1 MSDGYIKID
10 TKIDE
15 TGLDK
20 GISSVDKKLKGT
32 EKATGSTGKSFATMG
47 LKMAAAGAAIK
58 VVADTI
64 DDLTKAYK
72 KQEKAETQ
80 LEAAAK
86 NNPYLTQSSVVQ
98 LKAYAGELQAVST
111 VGDEEL
117 LPFMAS
123 LAAAGRTQDE
133 IMQIM
138 SASLDMAASGAFTL
152 DSAVRNLNKSYGGLS
167 GELGESIPEIK
178 ALTAEQL
185 KNGAATKLMADRYK
199 GIAAQTAATTGT
211 SEQLQ
216 NAIGDLKEELGAGW
230 EKGLA
235 PIRRWFTELISGIAS
250 VKKARREL
258 NEDIEAAS
266 KGIEN
271 ERGASALAS
280 DKMIEYIAA
289 REEYEA
295 GLAYNSEEVSRQLLD
310 RVNQLK
316 SEYDALMAAAY
327 AARYKGREEE
337 KEARRA
343 AKTKTDNQ
351 ALIDYIKQATEARDK
366 AIAAIRLKAEAEGVE
381 ADEMEI
387 LDANMSAYVSLITE
401 SNGLVTT
408 SSAIAKDWLATVR
421 DQADA
426 LKDKNALLELSAKL
440 EGDLREVMDS
450 ITAIDDRDESVK
462 MREQLKVL
470 DEMYTAVMNN
480 EQITADQKLLIWQEY
495 TQKRAILEKNITDTE
510 AEEEKARIQA
520 SRDRTVEALQIV
532 NEFATQYGNIMAN
545 LQTLAYQ
552 MIEDDAKIKT
562 AEADKQYADGIISL
576 EEYESKKK
584 EIEQEAAKDKYKID
598 LLMWTSSIAQ
608 AISNTAL
615 GITQALAQ
623 GGIFGIPIAA
633 MIGAAG
639 AIQLATIVANKP
651 IPPAF
656 ATGGVV
662 GGTSYTGDKV
672 LARVNSKERILT
684 PSQNK
689 AFEDMVYG
697 RAGGNVNVYNQ
708 AAGLVDVQPQIT
720 KDGVQVLIRKTVAQ
734 DMSSG
739 RYNQQMRTAQN
750 TMRGVRYTN

>member
-20 GISSVDKKLKGT
+20 GLGSVDKKLKGT
-32 EKATGSTGKSFATMG
+32 EKATVSTGKSFAAMG
-47 LKMAAAGAAIK
+47 LKMAAAGAAVKI
-58 VVADTI
+58 VVDTI

-86 NNPYLTQSSVVQ
+86 NNPYLTDSSVTQ
-98 LKAYAGELQAVST
+98 LKAYASELQGIST

-138 SASLDMAASGAFTL
+138 SASLDMAASGAFSL

-178 ALTAEQL
+178 ALTSEQL
-185 KNGAATKLMADRYK
+185 KNGAATKLMAERYK
-199 GIAAQTAATTGT
+199 GIAEQTALTTGS

-337 KEARRA
+337 KEAKRA
-343 AKTKTDNQ
+343 ARNKADNQ

-387 LDANMSAYVSLITE
+387 LDANMSAYVSLITD
-401 SNGLVTT
+401 SNGLVTAN
-408 SSAIAKDWLATVR
+408 SAIAKEWLNTIREQSA
-421 DQADA
+421 A
-426 LKDKNALLELSAKL
+426 LKDKNKLLEISAKL
-440 EGDLREVMDS
+440 QEDLQGALDN
-450 ITAIDDRDESVK
+450 IKAIDDRDESVK
-462 MREQLKVL
+462 MKEQLANLDELYRTTITNEQVTMDEKIRLQNEYADKREQLEK
-470 DEMYTAVMNN
+470 D
-480 EQITADQKLLIWQEY
+480 ITAM
-495 TQKRAILEKNITDTE
+495 
-510 AEEEKARIQA
+510 EKAENDKRVEDMLTNINSFTQQYQA
-520 SRDRTVEALQIV
+520 LMT
-532 NEFATQYGNIMAN
+532 NIS
-545 LQTLAYQ
+545 TLATK
-552 MIEDDAKIKT
+552 MIEDEMTVKLGK
-562 AEADKQYADGIISL
+562 L
-576 EEYESKKK
+576 EELYQAGAISAEEFEAQQTEIKKK
-584 EIEQEAAKDKYKID
+584 AAKEQYKID
-598 LLMWTSSIAQ
+598 MLQWTANVAQ
-608 AISNTAL
+608 ALANTAL
-615 GITQALAQ
+615 AVTTALAQ
-623 GGIFGIPIAA
+623 GGIYGAPIAA
-633 MIGAAG
+633 LIGAAG
-639 AIQLATIVANKP
+639 AVQVATIISQKP
-651 IPPAF
+651 IPPSF
-656 ATGGVV
+656 ATGGIV
-662 GGTSYTGDKV
+662 GGTSYTGDNV
-672 LARVNSKERILT
+672 LAKVNSGEMILNSAQQRNLFDRI
-684 PSQNK
+684 NGNN
-689 AFEDMVYG
+689 M
-697 RAGGNVNVYNQ
+697 GGNNIQVINTASNMVS
-708 AAGLVDVQPQIT
+708 ARPEVTERGVQIT
-720 KDGVQVLIRKTVAQ
+720 IRKMVNS
-734 DMSSG
+734 DMADG
-739 RYNQQMRTAQN
+739 RYNDSYRTMQN
-750 TMRGVRYTN
+750 GLRGTRYTS

>member
-1 MSDGYIKID
+1 MGDGYIKID

-32 EKATGSTGKSFATMG
+32 EKVTGSTGKSFATMG

-258 NEDIEAAS
+258 NDDIEAAS

-440 EGDLREVMDS
+440 EGDLREAMDA

-576 EEYESKKK
+576 EEYEAKKK

-639 AIQLATIVANKP
+639 ALQLATIVANKP

-739 RYNQQMRTAQN
+739 RYNQSMRTAQN